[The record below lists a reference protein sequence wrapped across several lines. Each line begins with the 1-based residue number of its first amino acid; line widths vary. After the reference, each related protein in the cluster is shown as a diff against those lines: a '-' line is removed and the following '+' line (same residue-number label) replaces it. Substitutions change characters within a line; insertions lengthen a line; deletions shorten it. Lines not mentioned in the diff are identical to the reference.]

1 MMCEVILQ
9 VFFLQVP
16 SDVLS

>member
-1 MMCEVILQ
+1 MCEVILQ